1 MPNPLPLLFLA
12 ALLAAEPA
20 PEGDTV
26 CGPRCVQTILRSY
39 GHEVEL
45 IDLVRELHTDGV
57 EKDTTLGQLR
67 DALRQRGLHA
77 EVVHLP
83 TGATLTW
90 SEPAILHL
98 KPLPTK
104 VSGPAL
110 AAGSPATQTPPAPQ
124 TLGHFIIHLGDDH
137 GTTTIHDPLTGT
149 LHGPREELLRSMSG
163 DLLLISQHP
172 ILPTTEFALAATPA
186 WQQPSLVL
194 AALCALGAIVTLW
207 QSRKSLFRSRK
218 PCPKSACSC

>member
-12 ALLAAEPA
+12 ALLAAEPV

-57 EKDTTLGQLR
+57 EKGTTLGQMR

-83 TGATLTW
+83 AGATLSW
-90 SEPAILHL
+90 PEPAILHL
-98 KPLPTK
+98 KPLPTP

-110 AAGSPATQTPPAPQ
+110 AAGSPASNLPPAPQ

-149 LHGPREELLRSMSG
+149 LHGPREELLQSMSG
-163 DLLLISQHP
+163 DLLLISKTQISP
-172 ILPTTEFALAATPA
+172 ATEFATAAPSP
-186 WQQPSLVL
+186 WQLPTLIICVVS
-194 AALCALGAIVTLW
+194 ALGALVGLW
-207 QSRKSLFRSRK
+207 RSRKSPFRSQK